1 MNDGRNDRKRLATA
15 PVRESKPDKME
26 KLSFTLLE
34 KGNSEAPNIGTIFGK
49 YEDELV
55 YKATKAI
62 ESHFDGE
69 VTSLR
74 IQDGLTFKELKN
86 SPPVDLYV
94 TIDGEPVSAIEI
106 QQTWLY

>member
-1 MNDGRNDRKRLATA
+1 
-15 PVRESKPDKME
+15 ME

-34 KGNSEAPNIGTIFGK
+34 KGNSEAPNIGTITGAT
-49 YEDELV
+49 EEELV
-55 YKATKAI
+55 GKAIEAI

-74 IQDGLTFKELKN
+74 IQDGKKFSSVKN
-86 SPPVDLYV
+86 SYPLDLYV

>member
-1 MNDGRNDRKRLATA
+1 
-15 PVRESKPDKME
+15 ME

-34 KGNSEAPNIGTIFGK
+34 KGNSEAPNIGTITGTT
-49 YEDELV
+49 EEELV
-55 YKATKAI
+55 GKAIEAI
-62 ESHFDGE
+62 ESHFDAE